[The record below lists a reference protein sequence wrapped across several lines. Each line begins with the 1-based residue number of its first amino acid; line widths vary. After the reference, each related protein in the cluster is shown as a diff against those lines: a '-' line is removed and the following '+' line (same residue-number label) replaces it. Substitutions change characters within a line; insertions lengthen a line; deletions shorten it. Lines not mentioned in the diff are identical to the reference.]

1 MRSIDIVSV
10 VAENTGPFVA
20 GGGGP
25 DKPLP
30 RH

>member
-10 VAENTGPFVA
+10 AAENIGPFVA
-20 GGGGP
+20 SEP

>member
-10 VAENTGPFVA
+10 AAENIGPFVA
-20 GGGGP
+20 GGP

-30 RH
+30 RL